1 MTLALLDE
9 TTGEIVKVYG
19 KNTSVL
25 ITDDYFNQ
33 ASKLMSNQ
41 RKQSVI
47 TRNQE
52 LRHFANLDEIIKM
65 GFVQR
70 SEIESII
77 ERKLIEIENR
87 VTLKVK
93 IEYYVTRPL
102 KKAFFKGLTFFGFKI
117 LKNIS
122 NGGN

>member
-1 MTLALLDE
+1 MILALIDE
-9 TTGEIVKVYG
+9 ITGETVKVYG
-19 KNTSVL
+19 RKTTVE
-25 ITDDYFNQ
+25 ITDSYFKECG
-33 ASKLMSNQ
+33 KLLNKQ

-47 TRNQE
+47 ERNQQ
-52 LRHFANLDEIIKM
+52 LRQLANYNEIIEM

-93 IEYYVTRPL
+93 FEYYVTRPIKKRFL
-102 KKAFFKGLTFFGFKI
+102 KIVTFFGFKI
-117 LKNIS
+117 MKDLS